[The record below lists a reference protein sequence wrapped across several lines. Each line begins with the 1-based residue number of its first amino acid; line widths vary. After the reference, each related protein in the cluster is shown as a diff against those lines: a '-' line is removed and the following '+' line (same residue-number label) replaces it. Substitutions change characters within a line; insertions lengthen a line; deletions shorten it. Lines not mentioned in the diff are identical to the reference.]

1 MVSDFFLVINTFL
14 KLLTPFIN
22 ILMIVFV
29 SIYLEIELP
38 SQLWKTSEI
47 LTP

>member
-1 MVSDFFLVINTFL
+1 MVSDFFLVINTLL
-14 KLLTPFIN
+14 KLLTSFIN

-47 LTP
+47 LTL